1 MKTVS
6 HRFNAKAIGEIVAE
20 RNGHLQIEWSNWPS
34 QENQF
39 GVLEPIVS
47 HDVRL
52 WHARKFITDAP
63 AAPVAAPSK
72 PPKKRKAAEKNDP
85 MTPKLIDTSAKVL
98 ATMAAIPNGHI
109 VIMYNES
116 TRAVTF
122 LGKAEIAR
130 DPTLYDGAVAAG
142 SVAIAFFAMA
152 RCAPRTP
159 DVVGVEA
166 ITSTT
171 PWCPLTEA
179 QLEEAFQAW
188 ISGIA
193 DPSGEEN

>member
-20 RNGHLQIEWSNWPS
+20 RNGRLQIEWSDWPS

-52 WHARKFITDAP
+52 WHAKKFITDAP

-72 PPKKRKAAEKNDP
+72 PAKKRKAEKAP
-85 MTPKLIDTSAKVL
+85 AMTPKLIDTSAKVL
-98 ATMAAIPNGHI
+98 AVMAAIPNGHI
-109 VIMYNES
+109 VVMYNAS
-116 TRAVTF
+116 TRVVTF
-122 LGKAEIAR
+122 LGKKEIA
-130 DPTLYDGAVAAG
+130 DTPALYDGAVAAG
-142 SVAIAFFAMA
+142 AVAIAFFKMV

-159 DVVGVEA
+159 DVVGLEA
-166 ITSTT
+166 VTSVCR
-171 PWCPLTEA
+171 WNPLAESE
-179 QLEEAFQAW
+179 LHEAFDAW
-188 ISGIA
+188 VNGIGNKTA
-193 DPSGEEN
+193 N

>member
-6 HRFNAKAIGEIVAE
+6 HRFNTKAIGEIVAE
-20 RNGHLQIEWSNWPS
+20 RNGRLEIEWSDWPS

-52 WHARKFITDAP
+52 WHAKKFITAAP

-72 PPKKRKAAEKNDP
+72 PAKKRKAEKAP
-85 MTPKLIDTSAKVL
+85 AMTPKLIDTSAKVL
-98 ATMAAIPNGHI
+98 AVMAAIPNGRMC
-109 VIMYNES
+109 VLYNES
-116 TRAVTF
+116 TRVVTF
-122 LGKAEIAR
+122 LGCKQIA
-130 DPTLYDGAVAAG
+130 DNPSLYDNAVAAG
-142 SVAIAFFAMA
+142 SVAIAFFKVV

-159 DVVGVEA
+159 GTVGLEA
-166 ITSTT
+166 VTSTT

-188 ISGIA
+188 VSGIG